1 MVVVAAKHNKTIKS
15 SQDSSAVALTVCIKP
30 SWARQYQLCNF
41 PMPFARKARNY
52 LVFITVDYMTSGRQ
66 KFVLKME
73 SIIRC
78 NGRNN

>member
-1 MVVVAAKHNKTIKS
+1 MVVVPSIETNKP

-41 PMPFARKARNY
+41 PMPFARKARNN
-52 LVFITVDYMTSGRQ
+52 LVFVTVDYMTSGRQ

-73 SIIRC
+73 GFIRR
-78 NGRNN
+78 NGRNY